1 MKRYVNENPFSRLFD
16 TISACMKPVIPI
28 LMAAG
33 ILKLLIILI
42 GYTGLFTRSPQTE
55 DVLSAVSN
63 AAFYFLPVF
72 TAYSS
77 ACHFRVNP
85 PYCHGICG
93 GSSAARFYRAFKHA
107 GNDPFSLSPC
117 IQGFVCIFRI
127 ACYPFGIRDVKTDRA
142 SGKSFSQNIPDI
154 FYAGYHYYFDICNW
168 NSVRGAALYGH
179 GK

>member
-1 MKRYVNENPFSRLFD
+1 MLIIIYYHFKHYYNYNQRKKKEVNKIMKRSLKNNPFSRLFD
-16 TISACMKPVIPI
+16 TISSCMKPVIPV

-42 GYTGLFTRSPQTE
+42 GYTGLFTLSPQTE

-85 PYCHGICG
+85 AFCHGMCG
-93 GSSAARFYRAFKHA
+93 GSSAARFYRAFEPHRKRSVFCFFRYIRLRMHF
-107 GNDPFSLSPC
+107 PYCLLSSWYY
-117 IQGFVCIFRI
+117 VLL
-127 ACYPFGIRDVKTDRA
+127 KT
-142 SGKSFSQNIPDI
+142 
-154 FYAGYHYYFDICNW
+154 
-168 NSVRGAALYGH
+168 
-179 GK
+179 